1 MSSRKF
7 PVSPCLLVCLSPR
20 RFNALMAS
28 APQDD
33 AALLG
38 GVISTLVGSGLPI
51 EQGLRAAA
59 RELPRS
65 RTAKALNTVADR
77 LQRGE
82 SFEQAADDRSMPA
95 HLRALVAGGLR
106 SASLGRVLEEFVA
119 AERHAVEVHR
129 KIMLAISYP
138 AFLLMLMSCLFAF
151 VVYEVVPGFVEIY
164 EDFDADLP
172 AITIGLVEVATS
184 GKVMVIGNIAMVVV
198 VWLFL
203 LLAMKVAE
211 LQTLL
216 VAVPLLGP
224 AIRWAALARFSRLL
238 ALLVD
243 MELPLPEAL
252 ELAGLGCQDSTLRYA
267 SRKAAGNVQA
277 GAALSE
283 ALAAWRQFPRSL
295 APMVRWGERATS
307 RQGPPTGLADALRT
321 AAEMFDGRLEAQLGL
336 LRAVVPPLSFAAV
349 IWGALFIVS
358 ATMLPM
364 ISLIEK
370 LT

>member
-1 MSSRKF
+1 
-7 PVSPCLLVCLSPR
+7 VSPCL
-20 RFNALMAS
+20 FNAYMTGPTNEDAS
-28 APQDD
+28 A
-33 AALLG
+33 LG

-51 EQGLRAAA
+51 EEGLRAAA
-59 RELPRS
+59 RELPRG
-65 RTAKALNTVADR
+65 RTVKALATLADR
-77 LQRGE
+77 LERGE
-82 SFEQAADDRSMPA
+82 SFEQAAGDRTMPA

-119 AERHAVEVHR
+119 AERHAVDVHR
-129 KIMLAISYP
+129 KILLTISYP

-172 AITIGLVEVATS
+172 AITVGLVEVATS
-184 GKVMVIGNIAMVVV
+184 GKWMVIGNIAMVVL
-198 VWLFL
+198 VWLLL

-243 MELPLPEAL
+243 MEVPLPQAL

-267 SRKAAGNVQA
+267 SQKAAGNVQA

-283 ALAAWRQFPRSL
+283 ALATWRQFPRSL

-307 RQGPPTGLADALRT
+307 RQAPSTALADALRT

-336 LRAVVPPLSFAAV
+336 LRAVVPPMSFAAV
-349 IWGALFIVS
+349 VWGALFIVS
-358 ATMLPM
+358 AMMLPM